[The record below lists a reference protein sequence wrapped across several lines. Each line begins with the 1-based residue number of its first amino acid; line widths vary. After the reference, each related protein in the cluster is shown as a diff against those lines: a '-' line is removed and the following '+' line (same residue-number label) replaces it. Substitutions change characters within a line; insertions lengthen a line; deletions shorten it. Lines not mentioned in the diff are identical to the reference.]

1 MFMST
6 SSSVVLCILD
16 GWGNGSGGKYD
27 AIHAAKKPFWEAV
40 VPSFPRSSISASG
53 EDVGLP
59 VGQVGNS
66 EVGHMSIGSGRIVLQ
81 DLPRINLE
89 IGEIHKNPRLI
100 EFAGI
105 LNDNGG
111 ACHLVGLLSDG
122 GVHSLQAHIEA
133 LACAVA
139 GFGIKVYIHVI
150 LDGRDV
156 PPSSAGKYI
165 SLLVSKISSLNV
177 EIATVSGRYYA
188 MDRDKRLDR
197 TGKAFNSIAYAE
209 GPECDSA
216 MQALEKSYDS
226 GITDEFMVPTVMRGY
241 RGIRKED
248 GVLFA
253 NFRKDRVLQLLD
265 MLLCKLPEVKNVLGM
280 RQYSEKICVPSLFPP
295 VDVRGTL
302 GEIVS
307 AAGLRQLRIAET
319 EKFAHVTFF
328 FNGGREDPFAGE
340 DRVIIPSPDVST
352 YDLKPEM
359 SAISVT
365 DSLVERINSKRY
377 SLIVVN
383 YANADMVGHTGN
395 IEAAKSA
402 VSVVDGCLQR
412 VFDAT
417 QNVGSTMLITADHG
431 NAEKMFD
438 DSSDSPFTAHTTSTV
453 PFVVCNSN
461 LPVKVSDG
469 RLCDIAPTVLELM
482 KIDKPREMTGN
493 SLLLHT

>member
-1 MFMST
+1 M
-6 SSSVVLCILD
+6 VLCILD

-27 AIHAAKKPFWEAV
+27 AIHAAKKPFWESV
-40 VPSFPRSSISASG
+40 VPRFPRSSISASG

-59 VGQVGNS
+59 AGQVGNS

-89 IGEIHKNPRLI
+89 IDEIHKNPRLI
-100 EFAGI
+100 KFV
-105 LNDNGG
+105 NDIRDGEG
-111 ACHLVGLLSDG
+111 ACHLIGLLSDG

-133 LACAVA
+133 LVAAVDGLGVKA
-139 GFGIKVYIHVI
+139 YVHVI

-156 PPSSAGKYI
+156 PPSSARKYI
-165 SLLVSKISSLNV
+165 SLLDSKMGSLNAEV
-177 EIATVSGRYYA
+177 ATVSGRYYA
-188 MDRDKRLDR
+188 MDRDKRFDR
-197 TGKAFNSIAYAE
+197 TLKAFDAIAYAR
-209 GPECDSA
+209 GPQCDCA
-216 MQALEKSYDS
+216 MQVVKESYEN
-226 GITDEFMVPTVMRGY
+226 GITDEFVVPTVIRGY
-241 RGIRKED
+241 KGIGKED

-253 NFRKDRVLQLLD
+253 NFRKDRVLQLLCMFLD
-265 MLLCKLPEVKNVLGM
+265 ELSDIKSVLGM
-280 RQYSEKICVPSLFPP
+280 RQYSQKICIPSLFPP
-295 VDVRGTL
+295 VDVQRTL

-307 AAGLRQLRIAET
+307 EAGLKQLRIAET

-340 DRVIIPSPDVST
+340 DRVLIPSPHVST
-352 YDLKPEM
+352 YDLQPEM
-359 SAISVT
+359 SAVAVT

-417 QNVGSTMLITADHG
+417 QSVGATMLITADHG

-438 DSSDSPFTAHTTSTV
+438 DSSDSPYTAHTSSTV
-453 PFVVCNSN
+453 PLVVCGSN
-461 LPVKVSDG
+461 LPVRISDG

-482 KIDKPREMTGN
+482 KIDKPEEMTGS
-493 SLLLHT
+493 SLLLHM

>member
-1 MFMST
+1 MSA

-27 AIHAAKKPFWEAV
+27 AIHAAKKPFWESV
-40 VPSFPRSSISASG
+40 VPKFPRSSISASG

-59 VGQVGNS
+59 AGQVGNS

-89 IGEIHKNPRLI
+89 IDKIHRNPRLI
-100 EFAGI
+100 KFV
-105 LNDNGG
+105 NDIRESGG
-111 ACHLVGLLSDG
+111 SCHLIGLLSDG

-133 LACAVA
+133 LVAAVD
-139 GFGIKVYIHVI
+139 GLGVKVYVHVI

-156 PPSSAGKYI
+156 PPSSARKYI
-165 SLLVSKISSLNV
+165 SLFDSKIGSLNARV
-177 EIATVSGRYYA
+177 ATVSGRYYA
-188 MDRDKRLDR
+188 MDRDKRFDR
-197 TGKAFNSIAYAE
+197 TCKAFDAIAYAR
-209 GPECDSA
+209 GPQCDHA
-216 MQALEKSYDS
+216 MQVVEESYEN
-226 GITDEFMVPTVMRGY
+226 GITDEFVVPTVMRGY
-241 RGIRKED
+241 RGIGKGD

-253 NFRKDRVLQLLD
+253 NFRKDRVLQLLC
-265 MLLCKLPEVKNVLGM
+265 MLLDKLSDVKNVLGM
-280 RQYSEKICVPSLFPP
+280 RQYSQKVCIPSLFPP
-295 VDVRGTL
+295 VDVKRTL

-307 AAGLRQLRIAET
+307 EAGLKQLRIAET

-328 FNGGREDPFAGE
+328 FNGGREDPFVGE
-340 DRVIIPSPDVST
+340 DRVLIPSPHVST

-359 SAISVT
+359 SAVAVT
-365 DSLVERINSKRY
+365 DSLVERINSKQY

-417 QNVGSTMLITADHG
+417 QNVGATMLITADHG

-438 DSSDSPFTAHTTSTV
+438 DSSDSPYTAHTSSTV
-453 PFVVCNSN
+453 PFVVCDSN
-461 LPVKVSDG
+461 LSVKMSDG

-482 KIDKPREMTGN
+482 KINKPKEMTGN
-493 SLLLHT
+493 SLLLHM